1 MTAAAADTACTTI
14 CPEVFALND
23 DGYAE
28 VIVDEVPD
36 GLADNA
42 REPPVPAR
50 RTRSPDIGLVDL
62 APAG

>member
-1 MTAAAADTACTTI
+1 MCTTI

-36 GLADNA
+36 GLADSA
-42 REPPVPAR
+42 RGPPVPVR
-50 RTRSPDIGLVDL
+50 RTRSP
-62 APAG
+62 